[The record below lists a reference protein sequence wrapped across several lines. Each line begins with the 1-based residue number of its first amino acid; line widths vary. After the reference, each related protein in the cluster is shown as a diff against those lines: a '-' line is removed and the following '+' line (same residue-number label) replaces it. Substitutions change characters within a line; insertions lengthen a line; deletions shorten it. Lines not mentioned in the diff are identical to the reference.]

1 MKKLLYITHFS
12 GLHVNRFWLT
22 SIEAAHKL
30 GYEFHLA
37 CNMRGADKKEF
48 PKQCRYYGITSHQ
61 IDFERNPLNSKN
73 RTAYKQ
79 LLQLMKDEAFDIVH
93 CNTPIGGL
101 LGRLCANKAKV
112 PHIIYQAHGFH
123 FWKGAP
129 LKNKVIYYP
138 VEKFM
143 ARYTDTLL
151 TINQEDYSA
160 AKKFKL
166 KKNGQVKYIAGV
178 GIETQKIKNID
189 IDVQSKRKELGLPA
203 DALIFTNI
211 AELIDRKNQQT
222 LMKAFAQAD
231 IPNSYLLLCG
241 KGANMQKL
249 TDLAISL
256 HRQEQIK
263 LLGYRTDVMD
273 ILHASDCFVFA
284 SFQEGLPVALMEAMA
299 AGLPCIASNIRGN
312 TDLLPQSELLFE
324 PDDTDKLAQLL
335 IKMKDSVLCEREIQ
349 NNLTTIQSFDSAIV
363 TGELVRIYTRLV
375 DE

>member
-1 MKKLLYITHFS
+1 
-12 GLHVNRFWLT
+12 
-22 SIEAAHKL
+22 
-30 GYEFHLA
+30 
-37 CNMRGADKKEF
+37 
-48 PKQCRYYGITSHQ
+48 
-61 IDFERNPLNSKN
+61 
-73 RTAYKQ
+73 
-79 LLQLMKDEAFDIVH
+79 
-93 CNTPIGGL
+93 
-101 LGRLCANKAKV
+101 
-112 PHIIYQAHGFH
+112 
-123 FWKGAP
+123 
-129 LKNKVIYYP
+129 
-138 VEKFM
+138 
-143 ARYTDTLL
+143 
-151 TINQEDYSA
+151 
-160 AKKFKL
+160 
-166 KKNGQVKYIAGV
+166 
-178 GIETQKIKNID
+178 
-189 IDVQSKRKELGLPA
+189 
-203 DALIFTNI
+203 
-211 AELIDRKNQQT
+211 
-222 LMKAFAQAD
+222 
-231 IPNSYLLLCG
+231 
-241 KGANMQKL
+241 MQKL